1 LSWKVNDTALL
12 YYTWSQG
19 FRAGGFNRG
28 FATPETSPL
37 AYVEV
42 PQSWQSQA
50 YLHKGYSAPLAYGPD
65 ELINN
70 EVGWKTSW
78 LEQRVQWTG
87 AVYQEDWDHAQIGAF
102 DLSVLGSSTING
114 GNYRVRGFETAG
126 SASLVSGLT
135 VEFGAAWNRSAL
147 VKQPTFY
154 WADGTPIN
162 FGSLQNASQV
172 TLTNPAG
179 LLGSPLSG
187 APPFQ
192 GNIRLRDEVALN
204 DYNAFAQVSAVHQ
217 AQSLSSTDRFAS
229 DLHSVSAGYNLPAF
243 TSYDGALG
251 VAKDAWVAQLFGD
264 NLSDTRAQLYANN
277 HLYYRAVTVSRP
289 RTIGLR
295 LSYKFVDR

>member
-1 LSWKVNDTALL
+1 
-12 YYTWSQG
+12 
-19 FRAGGFNRG
+19 
-28 FATPETSPL
+28 
-37 AYVEV
+37 
-42 PQSWQSQA
+42 
-50 YLHKGYSAPLAYGPD
+50 
-65 ELINN
+65 
-70 EVGWKTSW
+70 
-78 LEQRVQWTG
+78 
-87 AVYQEDWDHAQIGAF
+87 
-102 DLSVLGSSTING
+102 VLGSSTING